1 MCVCVSH
8 RASSNSEL
16 RIVCVCVSHRA
27 SSNSEF
33 GIVYV
38 CVCHTELVA
47 IVSWE

>member
-1 MCVCVSH
+1 MSH

-33 GIVYV
+33 GIVCVCV

>member
-1 MCVCVSH
+1 MSH

-16 RIVCVCVSHRA
+16 GIVCVCVSHRA